1 MNPEQVTVL
10 VDWNSQIH
18 AAPIRPSA
26 TQEDIAF
33 DTLTYIVKLIGRT
46 VARIDAT
53 RRYRIKLRLYHGWR
67 KGFEPSERRKAL
79 MRTLQHHT
87 ISGLNVFPIA
97 SFSDEIELGDDLYRA
112 MPTRRH
118 ALHSCHLP
126 NTLRKSL
133 KDASV
138 LEEKVVDTA
147 IASDA
152 VAISALEPQTW
163 LFVLGE
169 DDDLVPAVLA
179 AEYLRE
185 PRGAPVRLIRK
196 RKYTPFYLL
205 DGLTC

>member
-1 MNPEQVTVL
+1 MTPEQVTVL

-18 AAPIRPSA
+18 AAPIRPHA
-26 TQEDIAF
+26 TQEDIAL
-33 DTLTYIVKLIGRT
+33 DTLRYVVKLIGRT
-46 VARIDAT
+46 VVTMDNK

-67 KGFEPSERRKAL
+67 KGFEPTERRRAL
-79 MRTLQHHT
+79 MRTLQHHAA
-87 ISGLNVFPIA
+87 SGLNVFPIL

-112 MPTRRH
+112 MPARRH
-118 ALHSCHLP
+118 SKHACHLP
-126 NTLRKSL
+126 NTLRTSL
-133 KDASV
+133 KDHSV
-138 LEEKVVDTA
+138 FEEKVVDTA

-152 VAISALEPQTW
+152 VAISTLEPHTW

-169 DDDLVPAVLA
+169 DDDLIPAVLA

-185 PRGAPVRLIRK
+185 PRGAPVRLIRQ